1 MLQSVF
7 ILLLQTEGAELEEEE
22 NVRMSPSSL
31 HLCLCFSLLN
41 AYSPFKTQ
49 FRKLLHCETF
59 PDFPDRAICFLP

>member
-31 HLCLCFSLLN
+31 QQGLAEHTGHCARPLCSV
-41 AYSPFKTQ
+41 S
-49 FRKLLHCETF
+49 
-59 PDFPDRAICFLP
+59 